1 VRGRRRLRARA
12 LRGAVMGGALGLVG
26 LLTVAGCG
34 EAKSPGVVAAKTV
47 ESGYAPDRLLEIGR
61 VHRKSGDTTRA
72 EQEFAA
78 VLENK
83 RASEEQR
90 RAALRELMAT
100 CIEAQRFRVAIDY
113 AEPELRRHPNDV
125 ALLRLVA
132 SLAAAVGE
140 GLKAR
145 DLYERLLALA
155 PSDAESELALARV
168 MRDAFADRLGA
179 GEHFERYV
187 QLAPNGPHAGEAR
200 AFLQELRP

>member
-1 VRGRRRLRARA
+1 MSARRASVSFAVCTA
-12 LRGAVMGGALGLVG
+12 LACAAV
-26 LLTVAGCG
+26 GCG
-34 EAKSPGVVAAKTV
+34 EAKSPSVEAAKAV
-47 ESGYAPDRLLEIGR
+47 EKGYAPERMLELGR
-61 VHRKSGDTTRA
+61 AHRKSGDATRA
-72 EQEFAA
+72 EQEFAS

-90 RAALRELMAT
+90 KAALRELLAT

-113 AEPELRRHPNDV
+113 AEPELRRRPTDV

-145 DLYERLLALA
+145 DLYERLLVVA
-155 PSDAESELALARV
+155 PNDAESELALARV
-168 MRDAFADRLGA
+168 LRDAFADRPGA
-179 GEHFERYV
+179 SEHFERYV

-200 AFLQELRP
+200 AYLQEGRP

>member
-1 VRGRRRLRARA
+1 MSRRAR
-12 LRGAVMGGALGLVG
+12 RGVLAVASLAMVVLVG
-26 LLTVAGCG
+26 CG
-34 EAKSPGVVAAKTV
+34 DAKSPSVEAAKTV
-47 ESGYAPDRLLEIGR
+47 EKGYAPERMLELGR
-61 VHRKSGDTTRA
+61 MHRKSGDATRA

-78 VLENK
+78 VLDNK

-90 RAALRELMAT
+90 KAALREIMAT

-145 DLYERLLALA
+145 DLYERVLAIA

-168 MRDAFADRLGA
+168 LRDSFADRPGA
-179 GEHFERYV
+179 SEHFERYV

-200 AFLQELRP
+200 AYLQELRP